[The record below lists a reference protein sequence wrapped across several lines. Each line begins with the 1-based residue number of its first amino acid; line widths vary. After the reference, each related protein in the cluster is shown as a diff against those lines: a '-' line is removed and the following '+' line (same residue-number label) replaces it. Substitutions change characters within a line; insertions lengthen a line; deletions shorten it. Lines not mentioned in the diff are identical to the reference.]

1 MRRSWIHK
9 RSLPSDAMGE
19 DGHRIATAAAPGP
32 ALALLASVL
41 LALSVTACGGSALGP
56 GTTVERR
63 DIPLHPGVAFKPEA
77 PARRLHADADHDN
90 DPGTPDID
98 APGDQLNFT
107 GRPAKGAERAA
118 ITALVRRF
126 YAAALAENG
135 TRACS
140 LLYSPLAEAAVEDY
154 TPPAGP
160 EYLRG
165 ARDCEQVTA
174 GIFRY
179 YRPALVAEVP
189 RLRVLKVLVKERA
202 GIVLLGFGALPERK
216 LPVIREGHTWR
227 IDALQDSELS

>member
-1 MRRSWIHK
+1 
-9 RSLPSDAMGE
+9 MGGTE
-19 DGHRIATAAAPGP
+19 HRISRAATPRP
-32 ALALLASVL
+32 ALSLLAAGL
-41 LALSVTACGGSALGP
+41 LALSVAACGGSALGP

-90 DPGTPDID
+90 DPGKPDID
-98 APGDQLNFT
+98 APGDQLNFP
-107 GRPAKGAERAA
+107 GRPAKGAERATIA
-118 ITALVRRF
+118 TLVRRF

-140 LLYSPLAEAAVEDY
+140 LLYSPLVEAAVEDY

-179 YRPALVAEVP
+179 YHAALAAEVP
-189 RLRVLKVLVKERA
+189 RLRVLQVLVKGRA
-202 GIVLLGFGALPERK
+202 GIVLLGFGGLPERK

-227 IDALQDSELS
+227 IDAPQDSELP